1 MRWLS
6 VARQSEGVAEVDLG
20 EERAVEVAGQKAE
33 GGGAVN
39 GGGVEEGGAFDALTL
54 VGVGEFGGVVE
65 GAGGLAPG
73 KLLEFVERQGGGE
86 QEGEHVRRAS

>member
-1 MRWLS
+1 
-6 VARQSEGVAEVDLG
+6 
-20 EERAVEVAGQKAE
+20 
-33 GGGAVN
+33 
-39 GGGVEEGGAFDALTL
+39 
-54 VGVGEFGGVVE
+54 VVE